1 MNFND
6 NQNQSK
12 TEQIIKERLT
22 LKAQLAMKLY
32 KAGFDDGE
40 VEQVLDV
47 IQNAEDEVQVIKD
60 SLVAT
65 NINPV
70 GDPNQPLVDG
80 SLKIRARYE
89 RMHKE
94 INEMIQEIIKNR
106 QNK

>member
-1 MNFND
+1 MNFKD

-12 TEQIIKERLT
+12 TEQAMKERLT

-60 SLVAT
+60 SLVGT

-70 GDPNQPLVDG
+70 GDPSQPLADG
-80 SLKIRARYE
+80 ALKIRARYE